1 MGAIN
6 EVIVRTVENGYILW
20 WYEDHQAKELVFTSP
35 FQVAGRIEGLL
46 LGQREHAGSAKEHKE
61 SGGLLDRERI

>member
-20 WYEDHQAKELVFTSP
+20 WYGRSSGERACIYLP
-35 FQVAGRIEGLL
+35 FPGSGPDRGPLAWTTGTRGLC
-46 LGQREHAGSAKEHKE
+46 QRA
-61 SGGLLDRERI
+61 